1 MPMAY
6 SSTFALSVIAG
17 YLLTV
22 LGAVLSL
29 VTVIWWMAAGEW
41 RHHQPPPS
49 FRALTAVALGIFIIG
64 IFWQLVGYLT
74 IEYSRL
80 W

>member
-6 SSTFALSVIAG
+6 SSTFALNVIAG

-29 VTVIWWMAAGEW
+29 VTIIWWRAADGW
-41 RHHQPPPS
+41 RHRQPPTS
-49 FRALTAVALGIFIIG
+49 FRALSTAAVGIFIIG
-64 IFWQLVGYLT
+64 IFWQIIGYLT
-74 IEYSRL
+74 IEYSGL

>member
-1 MPMAY
+1 MSMAY
-6 SSTFALSVIAG
+6 SSTFALSVITG

-29 VTVIWWMAAGEW
+29 VTVIWWMGAGEW
-41 RHHQPPPS
+41 RHRQPPPS
-49 FRALTAVALGIFIIG
+49 FRALTVVAVGIFIIG
-64 IFWQLVGYLT
+64 IFWQLVGYLR